1 MYDGEE
7 LTNSIVWVDNL
18 DEVADVV
25 ANLAAMWV
33 RDDVP
38 EELYEEMKKTASL
51 HTMDDM
57 REDIKKVFVDT
68 LFVERKAEL
77 EKALNSFVENK
88 EKTVEE

>member
-1 MYDGEE
+1 M
-7 LTNSIVWVDNL
+7 TQQQKTH
-18 DEVADVV
+18 
-25 ANLAAMWV
+25 
-33 RDDVP
+33 
-38 EELYEEMKKTASL
+38 EEMKKTASL

>member
-1 MYDGEE
+1 
-7 LTNSIVWVDNL
+7 
-18 DEVADVV
+18 
-25 ANLAAMWV
+25 MWV